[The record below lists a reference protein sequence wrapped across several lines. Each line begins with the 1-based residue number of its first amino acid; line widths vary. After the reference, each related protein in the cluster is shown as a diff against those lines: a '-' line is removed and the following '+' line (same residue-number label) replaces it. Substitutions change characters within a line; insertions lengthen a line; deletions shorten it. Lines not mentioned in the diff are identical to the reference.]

1 MMRIAL
7 LIGSTV
13 LMASACS
20 VGPGPVPDVPPPALA
35 AVNLE
40 TDRAVLQTV
49 LDDLIRPEAS
59 RLGSAPAPSV
69 IAYDR
74 AVPICSPIRPVVNR
88 LGCIRNW
95 HLQSLG
101 NPALPP
107 GVLMFEG
114 LVTPTQRAQLVGAFW
129 KRNEVSHP
137 LPVGAI
143 NGATMVEPGDRET
156 QPTRLDFARGIVSF
170 SAPAYGADGQAL
182 VYADYRCG
190 ELCGYGW
197 FVLLE
202 RRTGGWHITGHRGL
216 WVS

>member
-1 MMRIAL
+1 MRNVL
-7 LIGSTV
+7 LIGSAI
-13 LMASACS
+13 MASACS
-20 VGPGPVPDVPPPALA
+20 VGPGPVPDVPSPAPV

-40 TDRAVLQTV
+40 TDGAVLQAV
-49 LDDLIRPEAS
+49 LDDMIRPEAS
-59 RLGSAPAPSV
+59 RLGKAPAPSV

-74 AVPICSPIRPVVNR
+74 TVPICSSSLVVSHI
-88 LGCIRNW
+88 GCIRTWNIQA
-95 HLQSLG
+95 LS
-101 NPALPP
+101 NPASPP

-114 LVTPTQRAQLVGAFW
+114 LLTPTQRAQLAGAFW

-143 NGATMVEPGDRET
+143 HGATMVAPGGRESPLT
-156 QPTRLDFARGIVSF
+156 QLDFSRGIVSF
-170 SAPAYGADGQAL
+170 SAPAYGGDGQAL

-197 FVLLE
+197 LVLLE
-202 RRTGGWHITGHRGL
+202 RQADGWHIEGHRGL

>member
-1 MMRIAL
+1 MRIVF
-7 LIGSTV
+7 LIGSAI

-20 VGPGPVPDVPPPALA
+20 VDPGPAPDVPPA
-35 AVNLE
+35 ARSVMNQE
-40 TDRAVLQTV
+40 TDGAVLQTV
-49 LDDLIRPEAS
+49 LDDMIRPEAS
-59 RLGSAPAPSV
+59 RLGPAPAASV

-74 AVPICSPIRPVVNR
+74 TVPICSIELVVNR
-88 LGCIRNW
+88 LGCIRTSN
-95 HLQSLG
+95 LQALG
-101 NPALPP
+101 NAASPP
-107 GVLMFEG
+107 EVLMFEG

-143 NGATMVEPGDRET
+143 SGATILAPGDLES

-170 SAPAYGADGQAL
+170 SAPAYGGDGQAL

-202 RRTGGWHITGHRGL
+202 RQTGGWHIKGHRGL